1 MFGPYN
7 IEGEPPIAG
16 AVVNFD
22 VVRNQE
28 VQRWKIS
35 HFFQLPKLNF
45 LLFFIISLTSD
56 FAPSILF
63 HLYFSLNRDWKL
75 WIGFR
80 GRSFFT
86 MSLLDSTCWIGGS
99 VISSVSFFFI
109 PFWLR
114 MLIFSTTEIFSL
126 LFLQISIWGLRI
138 SMYAAIFL
146 MGFQIHLHIDI
157 YLCLSSNFSY
167 GVWAASAC
175 IEFLIKIILWV
186 I

>member
-1 MFGPYN
+1 MGFVWTLQHR
-7 IEGEPPIAG
+7 GEPPIAG

-109 PFWLR
+109 SFWLR
-114 MLIFSTTEIFSL
+114 MLIFSTTEIFY
-126 LFLQISIWGLRI
+126 LFFFCN
-138 SMYAAIFL
+138 FL
-146 MGFQIHLHIDI
+146 
-157 YLCLSSNFSY
+157 Y
-167 GVWAASAC
+167 GVWEYLCMPQSFLWGFRYIC
-175 IEFLIKIILWV
+175 ILISISVCRPIFHMGFELHPHVLNFW
-186 I
+186 

>member
-1 MFGPYN
+1 MFGPHN

-99 VISSVSFFFI
+99 VISSVSFSSSLSDYECWFLVQLRFF
-109 PFWLR
+109 
-114 MLIFSTTEIFSL
+114 
-126 LFLQISIWGLRI
+126 LFFFCK
-138 SMYAAIFL
+138 FL
-146 MGFQIHLHIDI
+146 
-157 YLCLSSNFSY
+157 Y
-167 GVWAASAC
+167 GVWEYLCMPQPFLWGFRYIC
-175 IEFLIKIILWV
+175 ILISISVCRPIFHVGFELHPHVLNFW
-186 I
+186 